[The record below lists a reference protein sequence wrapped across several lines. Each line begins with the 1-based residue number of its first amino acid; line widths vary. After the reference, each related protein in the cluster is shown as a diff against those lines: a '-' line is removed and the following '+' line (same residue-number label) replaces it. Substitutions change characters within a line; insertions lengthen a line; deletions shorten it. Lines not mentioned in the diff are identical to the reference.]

1 MSGGTLRGEDKKM
14 KKLKSFFD
22 KNASLSKRWKSLLSY
37 SGEFLFI
44 LLHLLV
50 LSFGPTL
57 RSDVMCLQ

>member
-44 LLHLLV
+44 LLQIV
-50 LSFGPTL
+50 QREDGCICTINFT
-57 RSDVMCLQ
+57 